1 MKRIA
6 VIGNPGSWS
15 TDKLA
20 DAIEARTG
28 FRCVVDMAR
37 VTLDLQSEKLWFEDH
52 DLSGF
57 DALVIKKISPI
68 YSPDMQDRLSMLHL
82 PAMRGTRIFS
92 RPEAILAA
100 VNRLSCTV
108 KLRSGNIPLPPT
120 VITENVDHAVRAVEE
135 FGRAVFKPLYT
146 SKARGMEVIE
156 SGPESRRRIER
167 YQAQG
172 NQVLY
177 IQQMLDILGQD
188 LGIVFLGGE
197 YFGTYARQSFGAW
210 NTSTSNG
217 GKYRPFDPPR
227 EIIDLAWKAQDLFGL
242 DFTCV
247 DVVETAD
254 GPMVFEVSAF
264 GGFRGLLEACNV
276 DASSHLADYILR
288 RCGHD

>member
-15 TDKLA
+15 TEKLA

-28 FRCVVDMAR
+28 FRCVVDMTR
-37 VTLDLQSEKLWFEDH
+37 VLLDLQSAKLWFEDR
-52 DLSGF
+52 DLSSF
-57 DALVIKKISPI
+57 DALIIKKIGPT
-68 YSPDMQDRLSMLHL
+68 YSPDLQDRLSMLHL
-82 PAMRGTRIFS
+82 LAVCGMKIFS
-92 RPEAILAA
+92 RPEAILSA

-108 KLRSGNIPLPPT
+108 RLRLGNIPMPAT
-120 VITENVDHAVRAVEE
+120 VITESVDQAVRAVEE
-135 FGRAVFKPLYT
+135 FGRAVFKPIYT

-156 SGPESRRRIER
+156 SGPESQKRIEY

-177 IQQMLDILGQD
+177 IQQMLDLPGKD

-197 YFGTYARQSFGAW
+197 YFGTYARQSSGAW

-217 GKYRPFDPPR
+217 GKYRPFDPPQ
-227 EIIDLAWKAQDLFGL
+227 EIIDLAWRAQNLFGL

-247 DVVETAD
+247 DVVETAS
-254 GPMVFEVSAF
+254 GPLVFEVSAF

-276 DASSHLADYILR
+276 DASAHLVDYVLR